1 MIVITRG
8 GATSSPADLAA
19 IVHAAGALYLGLAG
33 RDLRDVLAVG
43 FSLADVADIRGR
55 SRAGLAHAI
64 TDGLRRTGSL
74 AALAPATVERVLAV
88 EEEGWNAWQEVVDG
102 VIAEAGGHGC
112 RTPTAA

>member
-1 MIVITRG
+1 MITTRA

-43 FSLADVADIRGR
+43 FSLADVADLRGR
-55 SRAGLAHAI
+55 SRAGLASAVA
-64 TDGLRRTGSL
+64 DGLRRTGSP
-74 AALAPATVERVLAV
+74 AALVPAAVDRVLAV
-88 EEEGWNAWQEVVDG
+88 EEEGFDAWQEVVDG
-102 VIAEAGGHGC
+102 VIAEAGGPGC